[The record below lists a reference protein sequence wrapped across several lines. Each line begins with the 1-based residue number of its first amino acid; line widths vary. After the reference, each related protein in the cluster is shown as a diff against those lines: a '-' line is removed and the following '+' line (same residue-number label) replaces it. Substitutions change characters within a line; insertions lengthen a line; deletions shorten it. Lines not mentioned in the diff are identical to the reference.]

1 MYSDLG
7 SNILGL
13 SVVFFLGSSIGYG
26 TGWDEFIYVGMVSE
40 GGNMASLSDSND
52 MRDRVELE
60 VILKKRLG
68 SRVK

>member
-1 MYSDLG
+1 
-7 SNILGL
+7 
-13 SVVFFLGSSIGYG
+13 
-26 TGWDEFIYVGMVSE
+26 
-40 GGNMASLSDSND
+40 MASLSDSND